1 MRLDL
6 PANSTPAQWRF
17 EIFCVVV
24 AVGTLVAMC
33 AVLYMFDSESAFDGP
48 VVTLNAIIS
57 TLSTASRVSLLAM
70 LASAIS
76 QWNWLLFS
84 ETNRRLLD
92 FEHLAEAS
100 RGPLGSVKVL
110 LNSHIVGGWIVRA
123 GAFVTVLTIAL
134 DPFAQQLVRIREE
147 LRPFE
152 RDESLRAAIQTASGY
167 SLGGSSARMS
177 NVTVEGDKLS
187 GNSRAYMTPDYAM
200 ELSILT
206 AFLETSSG
214 ISQQPGFNCTSG
226 RCEFEPYE
234 SLSVCSH

>member
-110 LNSHIVGGWIVRA
+110 LNSHIVGGCGFR
-123 GAFVTVLTIAL
+123 GMLTNGHLLI
-134 DPFAQQLVRIREE
+134 
-147 LRPFE
+147 
-152 RDESLRAAIQTASGY
+152 AIQVDCASRRLCHGFDDRSRPLCTA
-167 SLGGSSARMS
+167 ARS
-177 NVTVEGDKLS
+177 D
-187 GNSRAYMTPDYAM
+187 
-200 ELSILT
+200 
-206 AFLETSSG
+206 
-214 ISQQPGFNCTSG
+214 
-226 RCEFEPYE
+226 
-234 SLSVCSH
+234 